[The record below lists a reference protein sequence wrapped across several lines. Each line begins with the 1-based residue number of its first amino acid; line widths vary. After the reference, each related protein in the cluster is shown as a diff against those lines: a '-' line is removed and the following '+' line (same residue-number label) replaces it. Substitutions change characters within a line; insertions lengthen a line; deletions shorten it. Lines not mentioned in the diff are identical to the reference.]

1 MKHFFFQKTK
11 KVSYE
16 TETTLFL
23 LKKKTLVTFSS

>member
-23 LKKKTLVTFSS
+23 LKKKNISDIL